1 MYSRKRLVVVVAIL
15 LTMSPIVL
23 SGCTSEPQTVVQT
36 REVTVEVP
44 VTVIVQ
50 APTLEPLPT
59 YTPYPTYTAVPKPTD
74 TPTAT
79 RTSPPTATATPA
91 ATSTLSP
98 TATATPTATPT
109 LSPTATATPTA
120 TPTLSPTATA
130 TPKPTLTAKELD
142 EQLAAQPLSV
152 VRTRYIVQ
160 SEDYKTLHPDMLSA
174 ELRNNGEHD
183 IRDVV
188 LAFAAWDANGL
199 PILLRGNLDVREGT
213 YVRKVKATG
222 INLVPEAEWGQ
233 NMGFSIEEDL
243 EVDTFAALV
252 VSFTTFDDEVWE
264 NPYLDEWMALY
275 EGKRRPD

>member
-109 LSPTATATPTA
+109 LSPTATATP
-120 TPTLSPTATA
+120 
-130 TPKPTLTAKELD
+130 KPTLTAKELD

-160 SEDYKTLHPDMLSA
+160 SEDHKILYPDMLSA
-174 ELRNNGEHD
+174 VLRNNGEHD
-183 IRDVV
+183 IRDVL

-199 PILLRGNLDVREGT
+199 PILLRGNLAVKEGT
-213 YVRKVKATG
+213 YVMNGKATG

-233 NMGFSIEEDL
+233 DKGYSIEEDL
-243 EVDTFAALV
+243 KVDTFAAVV

-264 NPYLDEWMALY
+264 NPYLDEWMAMY